1 MMMKELAKTSLAA
14 LLVVLALPLIT
25 GRAQERSKELCRLPP
40 STKVDAFDNL
50 SRRAQMVR
58 LERIIP
64 VMEAHSDSHAFIVT
78 YAGRHS
84 SLAEAQRRADLAKR
98 QLLEKHE
105 WIRSSVMNS
114 RVNTLVCGYREVAS
128 TELWVTPV
136 GAAPPVCAP
145 TVTGSQTAPKRAAR
159 RPR

>member
-1 MMMKELAKTSLAA
+1 MTKELSKTSLAA
-14 LLVVLALPLIT
+14 LLVVLGLHLIT
-25 GRAQERSKELCRLPP
+25 GRAQERNKELCGLPQ
-40 STKVDAFDNL
+40 SIKVDTFDSL
-50 SRRAQMVR
+50 SRQAQMGR

-64 VMEAHSDSHAFIVT
+64 VMKVNADSHAFIIT

-105 WIRSSVMNS
+105 WIGSSVMNS
-114 RVNTLVCGYREVAS
+114 HVNTLVCGYRELAS

-136 GAAPPVCAP
+136 GAAPPVCAS
-145 TVTGSQTAPKRAAR
+145 TVTVPQTAPKRPAR